1 MAAVTILTTPK
12 SRTRVGALV
21 FDALVSES
29 HEFSTAVTQF
39 PVEQGAP
46 ITDHVRQEPA
56 KLTIEA
62 IITNHPIKAEK
73 LSQFV
78 YDVAS
83 GKESILIEES
93 VSRVSGAFKQ
103 LLDMIGEMDNY
114 EAAPKLIEPVDVVT
128 SLKLYKNMVITSV
141 SINKDSPEEALRFT
155 MTLQKIRRATLRST
169 YTKSFKKT
177 AAGAVGAVDDKN
189 NVADQVEDESKTKSS
204 LDADSIAVSLVKKGG
219 SVKDSLRS
227 WAEKQLMLDVETLPQ

>member
-12 SRTRVGALV
+12 SKTRVGALV

-29 HEFSTAVTQF
+29 HEFSTTVTQF

-46 ITDHVRQEPA
+46 ITDHARREPA

-62 IITNHPIKAEK
+62 VITNHPIKAEK

-83 GKESILIEES
+83 GRESILIEES
-93 VSRVSGAFKQ
+93 VSRTSGAFKL

-114 EAAPKLIEPVDVVT
+114 EAAPRIIEPVDVVT
-128 SLKLYKNMVITSV
+128 VLKLYKNMVITSISV
-141 SINKDSPEEALRFT
+141 SKDSPEEVLRFT
-155 MTLQKIRRATLRST
+155 MTLQKIRRASPRST
-169 YTKSFKKT
+169 YTSSFKKT
-177 AAGAVGAVDDKN
+177 ATGVPGAVDDKN
-189 NVADQVEDESKTKSS
+189 NVSDQVEDGKKKKDTATS
-204 LDADSIAVSLVKKGG
+204 LAVDGIEIGEEWIGGFWKK
-219 SVKDSLRS
+219 LRDG
-227 WAEKQLMLDVETLPQ
+227 AAKQLQSQVPLR